1 MADIQINGSAAL
13 TAALANAKGGETF
26 VLAAGD
32 YGDLYFYAK
41 SFASNITFK
50 SASSTSPAH
59 FDSVTV
65 LNTSNITFQGLDIG
79 RPLTSGQPD
88 YTPMVRL
95 ADTQNI
101 VFDSVKVHGSLDGDP
116 SNDGRGIQAS
126 RSIGLTIKNSEFT
139 ELSNGMIIDNSS
151 NVTVKNNNIHG
162 MRSDGMDF
170 ASTSQV
176 MIDGNTFRDFNPADG
191 DHPDA
196 IQFWNKSGTT
206 NVRDVTII
214 NNVVLAGTSSGSQ
227 GVFMSDNGGYAYQNV
242 LIQNNLIFTGGQWNG
257 IMVAGG
263 DGVKVIGN
271 TVLSPS
277 NDSLMA
283 WIRMDDITN
292 GLVQNN
298 VTDKIVNEGAHTA
311 VLINNLSIN
320 GNAAAQ
326 ALIPSLLH
334 GANTTIADLVIA
346 GYGYHPL
353 TSTPSS
359 STSSSYANAGSL
371 FSSVL
376 GQIYA
381 GSASATTATNDVDRL
396 LPTFAMSNP
405 AAADSQDLGKLLSA
419 AGLTSSSSS
428 SASSASTQLVSTA
441 TTASVVGSD
450 TMAHGSLATL
460 LSQHTHAIA

>member
-32 YGDLYFYAK
+32 YGDLTLYAQN
-41 SFASNITFK
+41 FASNITIK
-50 SASSTSPAH
+50 SASSGNPAH
-59 FDSVTV
+59 FNTVSV
-65 LNTSNITFQGLDIG
+65 LSSSNITLQGLDIG
-79 RPLTSGQPD
+79 HALSSSEQD
-88 YTPMVRL
+88 YSPMARVSD
-95 ADTQNI
+95 ASNI
-101 VFDSVKVHGSLDGDP
+101 VFNGVTVHGSLDNDP
-116 SNDGRGIQAS
+116 GNDGRGIQVANS
-126 RSIGLTIKNSEFT
+126 SGITVTNSEFT
-139 ELSNGMIIDNSS
+139 QLSTGIVFNGSS
-151 NVTVKNNNIHG
+151 NITVKNNNVHG

-176 MIDGNTFRDFNPADG
+176 LIDGNSFRDFSPAEG

-196 IQFWNKSGTT
+196 IQFWNKTGSSS
-206 NVRDVTII
+206 VRDVTII

-227 GVFMSDNGGYAYQNV
+227 GIFMSDNGGYAYKNV

-257 IMVAGG
+257 ILVAGA

-298 VTDKIVNEGAHTA
+298 VTDKIINEGAHTA
-311 VLINNLSIN
+311 VLLNNLSIN
-320 GNAAAQ
+320 GDAAAQ

-334 GANTTIADLVIA
+334 GVNTTIADLVIA

-353 TSTPSS
+353 TSSPSS
-359 STSSSYANAGSL
+359 STSSSYANAGGL
-371 FSSVL
+371 FSTVL

-419 AGLTSSSSS
+419 AGLTSSSSP

>member
-32 YGDLYFYAK
+32 YGDLTFYAK
-41 SFASNITFK
+41 NFAANITIKSASSTNPAHFNSVSVLSSSNITFK
-50 SASSTSPAH
+50 
-59 FDSVTV
+59 
-65 LNTSNITFQGLDIG
+65 GLDIG
-79 RPLTSGQPD
+79 HALSSSEAE
-88 YTPMVRL
+88 YTPMARVSD
-95 ADTQNI
+95 AKNV
-101 VFDSVKVHGSLDGDP
+101 VFDSVKIHGSLDNNP
-116 SNDGRGIQAS
+116 ANDGRGLQVANS
-126 RSIGLTIKNSEFT
+126 SGVTVTNSEFT
-139 ELSNGMIIDNSS
+139 DLANGMIFDSS
-151 NVTVKNNNIHG
+151 SGITVRNNNIHV

-176 MIDGNTFRDFNPADG
+176 MIDGNTFRDFYPADG

-196 IQFWNKSGTT
+196 MQFWNKNGTSS
-206 NVRDVTII
+206 VRDVTII

-227 GVFMSDNGGYAYQNV
+227 GVFMSDNGGYAYKNV

-257 IMVAGG
+257 IMVAGA

-283 WIRMDDITN
+283 WIRMDDVTN

-298 VTDKIVNEGAHTA
+298 VTDKIINEGAHTA

-359 STSSSYANAGSL
+359 STSSSYSNAGSL

-376 GQIYA
+376 GQIYT
-381 GSASATTATNDVDRL
+381 GSTAATTATNDVDRII
-396 LPTFAMSNP
+396 PTFAMSNP

-419 AGLTSSSSS
+419 AGLTSASSSS
-428 SASSASTQLVSTA
+428 TSTTQALSTASTA
-441 TTASVVGSD
+441 GSVVGSD
-450 TMAHGSLATL
+450 AMAHGTLTTL